1 MAGTGK
7 TFLEQCG
14 ITIGNDRPFTL
25 IAGPC
30 VLEDSGSYMVV
41 AETLAALTR
50 EVGVPYIFKAS
61 YDKANRSSI
70 HSFRGF
76 GIERGLEALAQ
87 VREKFGVP
95 VLTDVH
101 SPEEAA
107 RAGQVVDVLQVPAF
121 LCRQTDLIA
130 AVAATGKPA
139 NIKKGQFLSPPE
151 VGNIIAKFAEGGGSD
166 LIITERG
173 TTFGY
178 NNLVVDMRGFAQIKA
193 MGVPVCFDA
202 THSVQLPGGGGTKS
216 GGQRE
221 FVMPLSRSALAQG
234 IAALFW
240 EVHPKPEE
248 ALSDGPNMI
257 PLADMPALL
266 RELKALD
273 GFVKGR

>member
-1 MAGTGK
+1 MMGDI
-7 TFLEQCG
+7 FLAQFG
-14 ITIGNDRPFTL
+14 ITIGNDKPFTL

-30 VLEDSGSYMVV
+30 VLEDSGSYLAV
-41 AETLAALTR
+41 AETLAGLTR
-50 EVGVPYIFKAS
+50 ELGIPYIFKAS
-61 YDKANRSSI
+61 YDKANRSSV
-70 HSFRGF
+70 HSYRGF
-76 GIERGLEALAQ
+76 GVERGLEALAQ
-87 VREKFGVP
+87 VRELFHVA

-107 RAGQVVDVLQVPAF
+107 AAAKVVDVLQVPAF

-151 VGNIIAKFAEGGGSD
+151 VGNIIAKFAEAGGKD

-178 NNLVVDMRGFAQIKA
+178 NNLVVDMRGFSQIKA

-273 GFVKGR
+273 GFVKAN

>member
-7 TFLEQCG
+7 IFLEQYG
-14 ITIGNDRPFTL
+14 ITLGNDRPFTL

-30 VLEDSGSYMVV
+30 VLEDGGSYMVV
-41 AETLAALTR
+41 AERLAALTR
-50 EVGVPYIFKAS
+50 ELGIPYIFKAS
-61 YDKANRSSI
+61 YDKANRSSV
-70 HSFRGF
+70 HSYRGF
-76 GIERGLEALAQ
+76 GVERGLEALAQ
-87 VREKFGVP
+87 VREKFDVP

-107 RAGQVVDVLQVPAF
+107 QAAKVVDVLQVPAF

-151 VGNIIAKFAEGGGSD
+151 VGNIIAKFAEAGGKD

-178 NNLVVDMRGFAQIKA
+178 NNLVVDMRGFPQIKA

-248 ALSDGPNMI
+248 AMSDGPNMI
-257 PLADMPALL
+257 PLADMPMLL
-266 RELKALD
+266 KELKALD
-273 GFVKGR
+273 NFVKGL